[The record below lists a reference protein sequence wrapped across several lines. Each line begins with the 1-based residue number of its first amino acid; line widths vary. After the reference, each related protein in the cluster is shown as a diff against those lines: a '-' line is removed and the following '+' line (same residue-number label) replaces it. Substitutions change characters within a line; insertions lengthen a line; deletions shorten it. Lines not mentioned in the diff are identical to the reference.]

1 MKKIKMLF
9 VLIIAGSGGV
19 ERSLVNL
26 LKNIDRDTY
35 DCDVVLLKK
44 EGAFLSEIEE
54 QAEVYE
60 MELDEIY
67 KTYLMTENI
76 PSLREAKSNNNLL
89 KAIFLN
95 IIHQMNRVT
104 KKIFHKN
111 TNLFFIYNKIKNI
124 EKDYDIVI
132 DFMGYASFSTY
143 YASKIG
149 RHRVTWIHEQRI
161 TSHYRE
167 LRSCY
172 NKFELICPVCTEC
185 AKKYL
190 EKFPEDADKVK
201 VIQNLIDIDTIEALS
216 KEEPSIDYFKEGMVF
231 VSVGRLTK
239 QKSFDKAIEAAKIMK
254 EAGYKFK
261 WIIIGEGDEK
271 QYLEEMIK
279 ENNLENMVILHG
291 FDRNPYSYMK
301 NAYIY
306 VQTSIAEGKCTT
318 ISEAVL
324 LGKAVVT
331 TDVAGTE
338 EQLCEGKGGIIVSY
352 DSQEIASALMKL
364 MDNPEER
371 EKFERFNSG
380 ATAFN
385 NVEIYRFNKYSGDLV
400 NN

>member
-1 MKKIKMLF
+1 MLF

-19 ERSLVNL
+19 EKSLINL

-44 EGAFLSEIEE
+44 EGTFLGEIEE

-60 MELDEIY
+60 MELDDIY

-76 PSLREAKSNNNLL
+76 PSLREAKANNNLF

-95 IIHQMNRVT
+95 IIHQTNRVT
-104 KKIFHKN
+104 KKLFHKN
-111 TNLFFIYNKIKNI
+111 TNLFFIYNKIKNVQ
-124 EKDYDIVI
+124 KDYDIAI

-149 RHRVTWIHEQRI
+149 RHHVAWIHEQRI
-161 TSHYRE
+161 TNHYRE
-167 LRSCY
+167 LRSRY

-185 AKKYL
+185 ADKYL
-190 EKFPEDADKVK
+190 EKFPQDSDKVK
-201 VIQNLIDIDTIEALS
+201 VIQNLIDVD
-216 KEEPSIDYFKEGMVF
+216 SIDKLSQEKPSVDYFQEEKVF
-231 VSVGRLTK
+231 VSVGRLSK
-239 QKSFDKAIEAAKIMK
+239 QKSFDKAIEASKIMK
-254 EAGYKFK
+254 DAGYEFK

-271 QYLEEMIK
+271 NHLQEMIK
-279 ENNLENMVILHG
+279 ENNLENTVFLHG
-291 FDRNPYSYMK
+291 FDTNPYTYMK
-301 NAYIY
+301 NAYAY

-338 EQLCEGKGGIIVSY
+338 EQLCDGKGGIIVPY
-352 DSQEIASALMKL
+352 DSKEIANALIL
-364 MDNPEER
+364 LLDNPEELKKY
-371 EKFERFNSG
+371 EVFNSN
-380 ATAFN
+380 ATAYN
-385 NVEIYRFNKYSGDLV
+385 NVELFRFNQCIGDLI
-400 NN
+400 NS

>member
-1 MKKIKMLF
+1 MLF

-19 ERSLVNL
+19 EKSLVNL
-26 LKNIDRDTY
+26 LKNIDRDIF
-35 DCDVVLLKK
+35 DCDVALLKK
-44 EGAFLSEIEE
+44 EGTFLGEIEE
-54 QAEVYE
+54 QAKVYE
-60 MELDEIY
+60 MELDDIY

-76 PSLREAKSNNNLL
+76 PSLREAKSNNNLS

-104 KKIFHKN
+104 KKLFHKN

-149 RHRVTWIHEQRI
+149 RHHVTWIHEQRI
-161 TSHYRE
+161 TNHYRE
-167 LRSCY
+167 IRSCY
-172 NKFELICPVCTEC
+172 NKSELICPVCSEC
-185 AKKYL
+185 ADKYL
-190 EKFPEDADKVK
+190 EKFPQDADKVK
-201 VIQNLIDIDTIEALS
+201 VIQNLIDVDSIEKLS
-216 KEEPSIDYFKEGMVF
+216 QEKPSVDYFNEEKVL

-239 QKSFDKAIEAAKIMK
+239 QKSFDKAVEAAKIMK

-271 QYLEEMIK
+271 EHLEEMIK
-279 ENNLENMVILHG
+279 GNNLEKTVVLHG
-291 FDRNPYSYMK
+291 FDSNPYTYMK
-301 NAYIY
+301 NAYAY

-324 LGKAVVT
+324 LGKTIVT

-338 EQLCEGKGGIIVSY
+338 EQLCDGKGGIIVPY
-352 DSQEIASALMKL
+352 DANEIANALML
-364 MDNPEER
+364 LLDNPEELKKY
-371 EKFERFNSG
+371 EVFNSN

-385 NVEIYRFNKYSGDLV
+385 NVELFRFNQCMGDLV
-400 NN
+400 NS